1 LGSLERDYLLMT
13 PKSKGISLVLIC
25 VSMWALIPVVAK
37 LGQTTLDNHQFLF
50 WSSLVSFIVLGLVSV
65 FNNRIK
71 EIKQY
76 RAKDWFYLF
85 FLGLLGTY
93 IYYLLLYLGY
103 SKSDGL
109 EVLVFQYSWPI
120 LTVLFSIIILKEK
133 LNINKSIALILGFIG
148 VLFVLTKGEF
158 QSINVSNPNIAIL
171 VLLGAAS
178 FALFSVLSKNIK
190 QDPLVAVTIY
200 FFSATIASFISMMC
214 FSEFTTP
221 TTSEIFPVL
230 LNGIIVNGFSYLLWI
245 KALKKTEASYLAP
258 FTFLTPVLSAIYLLI
273 FFNEPF
279 TSANLIGLACIV
291 ASGLINSVKSR

>member
-1 LGSLERDYLLMT
+1 
-13 PKSKGISLVLIC
+13 
-25 VSMWALIPVVAK
+25 MWALIPVVAK

-50 WSSLVSFIVLGLVSV
+50 WSSLVSFFVLFLVLIFRRKISEV
-65 FNNRIK
+65 KSYRIK
-71 EIKQY
+71 
-76 RAKDWFYLF
+76 DWLHLF
-85 FLGLLGTY
+85 ILGLLGTY

-120 LTVLFSIIILKEK
+120 LIVLFSIIILKEK

-158 QSINVSNPNIAIL
+158 QSINISNPNIAIL
-171 VLLGAAS
+171 VLLGAVS

-190 QDPLVAVTIY
+190 QDPFVAVSIY
-200 FFSATIASFISMMC
+200 FFSATMASFISMIL
-214 FSEFTTP
+214 FSKFALPSTREFT
-221 TTSEIFPVL
+221 PVL

-245 KALKKTEASYLAP
+245 LALKKTEASYLAP
-258 FTFLTPVLSAIYLLI
+258 FTFLTPVLSAVYLLI

-291 ASGLINSVKSR
+291 AGGLINTVKSR